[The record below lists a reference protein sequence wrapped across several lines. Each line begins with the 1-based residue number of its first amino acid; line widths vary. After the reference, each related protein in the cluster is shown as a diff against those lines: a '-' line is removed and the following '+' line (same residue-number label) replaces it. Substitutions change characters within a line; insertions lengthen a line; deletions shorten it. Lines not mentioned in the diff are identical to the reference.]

1 MTSKRMFYLLKTI
14 FKAWKSFA
22 PDILS
27 IMQRVSVPAGNHLS
41 FPHNPFTM
49 LIRCYEQQKSMFG
62 KKKKKKGGGG
72 GGIIK
77 PPPPP
82 PPPPPPHT
90 STLAGT
96 KSRAL
101 YPFLL
106 LGGRANRA
114 QNVLV
119 GHRGR
124 PTR

>member
-1 MTSKRMFYLLKTI
+1 
-14 FKAWKSFA
+14 
-22 PDILS
+22 
-27 IMQRVSVPAGNHLS
+27 
-41 FPHNPFTM
+41 M

-62 KKKKKKGGGG
+62 KKKKGGG
-72 GGIIK
+72 
-77 PPPPP
+77 
-82 PPPPPPHT
+82 HT